1 MKRVSAW
8 LLAGMLL
15 LLVGASGMAQQY
27 NLQFRVDQ
35 DANTASGDFD
45 VTLRIAANDTAN
57 VFELGSCN
65 LVFDYNTA
73 SLTAPGLI
81 GPGPD
86 SLQIQAIHN
95 FSGGNYQ
102 KLRLTQPAAG
112 RLSLN
117 IELNSPGTGTTVLP
131 TFMDIATIRFSIVDA
146 GQPENLAWRTAS
158 PNATLVFD
166 QNETAL
172 ALADS
177 LYGPALLA
185 NLKVFLEGPYD
196 STSNTMAT
204 GINDQGFLPLIH
216 PFSQSPWSYGKVDT
230 ATSIPADIV
239 DWVLIELRTG
249 TSATDS
255 IDSRAALLKS
265 NGSIVDLNGSSPVT
279 FNVPAGNYYVVIYHR
294 NHLGVMSAS
303 AVTMAETA
311 PATLYNFTTDI
322 TQYFGTNGAHEIE
335 SGVWGMISGDANG
348 DGGIFGE
355 DFIQYRLNQGVEGY
369 SLADFNMDGGVFGE
383 DFILYRL
390 NQGEEAGVTSPS
402 TIIPQPTNTSPKKSV
417 LIIKSEL
424 IESEIHSNKTP
435 RKSDITNTVRAAKK
449 SKVLK

>member
-1 MKRVSAW
+1 
-8 LLAGMLL
+8 
-15 LLVGASGMAQQY
+15 
-27 NLQFRVDQ
+27 
-35 DANTASGDFD
+35 
-45 VTLRIAANDTAN
+45 
-57 VFELGSCN
+57 
-65 LVFDYNTA
+65 
-73 SLTAPGLI
+73 
-81 GPGPD
+81 
-86 SLQIQAIHN
+86 
-95 FSGGNYQ
+95 
-102 KLRLTQPAAG
+102 
-112 RLSLN
+112 
-117 IELNSPGTGTTVLP
+117 
-131 TFMDIATIRFSIVDA
+131 
-146 GQPENLAWRTAS
+146 
-158 PNATLVFD
+158 
-166 QNETAL
+166 
-172 ALADS
+172 
-177 LYGPALLA
+177 
-185 NLKVFLEGPYD
+185 
-196 STSNTMAT
+196 
-204 GINDQGFLPLIH
+204 
-216 PFSQSPWSYGKVDT
+216 
-230 ATSIPADIV
+230 
-239 DWVLIELRTG
+239 
-249 TSATDS
+249 
-255 IDSRAALLKS
+255 
-265 NGSIVDLNGSSPVT
+265 
-279 FNVPAGNYYVVIYHR
+279 
-294 NHLGVMSAS
+294 MSAS